1 MTETLQ
7 ESLPQGPMRQLR
19 KPQPGQGILMFG
31 ILGGLGALV
40 LLRDPHVP
48 GAIGICPSLALFGVY
63 CPGCGSLRAFH
74 DLLTGDVLGSVGHN
88 VIFLPVLLGLVLWAG
103 WQLRGW
109 LARVPLAH
117 RSGNAFGLGTVRT
130 RWALPMARIPH
141 AAVVLAVLLTVFVVL
156 RNWPG
161 SWLAP

>member
-7 ESLPQGPMRQLR
+7 SQSAQTGVRRLR
-19 KPQPGQGILMFG
+19 RPQPGQGVLMLAILS
-31 ILGGLGALV
+31 GLGTVV

-48 GAIGICPSLALFGVY
+48 GAIGVCPSLALLGVY

-74 DLLTGDVLGSVGHN
+74 DLLTGDILGSVGHN
-88 VIFLPVLLGLVLWAG
+88 ILFLPVLVGLFLWAG

-109 LARVPLAH
+109 LSRIPPGPSLARRARTAGGGQGWSLPLA
-117 RSGNAFGLGTVRT
+117 RL
-130 RWALPMARIPH
+130 PH
-141 AAVVLAVLLTVFVVL
+141 AAIIFAVFLAAFVIL